1 MGESSYYLEIE
12 KGYNKYMEEED
23 YIHSTQLTALFGA
36 PAAAAMAARLL
47 PLQLTLSLYS
57 HVHSHSRSLSFFSQ
71 I

>member
-1 MGESSYYLEIE
+1 
-12 KGYNKYMEEED
+12 MEEEN

-57 HVHSHSRSLSFFSQ
+57 HVHSDSRSLSFLSQ